1 MFELLVLILVF
12 MILAGVLAI
21 EADDLVSAVVSMGAV
36 GFGLSA
42 CFLLLRAPDVALV
55 QIVVEVVILI
65 LLLRGTIGMGIETV
79 KGHRDRAGMAG
90 GVILV
95 VLFLALALYVAVELP
110 KLGEPG
116 FVRFL
121 DSPSWTYLK
130 ESLSLTGATNA
141 VNAVLL
147 DFRGYDT
154 LGEVIVL
161 FTAVL
166 GSIALLRRKHR
177 QEKKDE

>member
-65 LLLRGTIGMGIETV
+65 LLLRGTIGMGIET
-79 KGHRDRAGMAG
+79 
-90 GVILV
+90 LV

-110 KLGEPG
+110 KFGEPG

>member
-1 MFELLVLILVF
+1 
-12 MILAGVLAI
+12 
-21 EADDLVSAVVSMGAV
+21 
-36 GFGLSA
+36 
-42 CFLLLRAPDVALV
+42 
-55 QIVVEVVILI
+55 
-65 LLLRGTIGMGIETV
+65 
-79 KGHRDRAGMAG
+79 
-90 GVILV
+90 
-95 VLFLALALYVAVELP
+95 
-110 KLGEPG
+110 
-116 FVRFL
+116 
-121 DSPSWTYLK
+121 LK

-177 QEKKDE
+177 

>member
-1 MFELLVLILVF
+1 MVELLTLILIF
-12 MILAGVLAI
+12 MIIAGILAI
-21 EADDLVSAVVSMGAV
+21 ETDDLVSAVVSMGAV
-36 GFGLSA
+36 GFGLSV
-42 CFLLLRAPDVALV
+42 CFMLLRAPDVALV
-55 QIVVEVVILI
+55 QIVVEVIILI
-65 LLLRGTIGMGIETV
+65 LLLRGTIGMGVKTV
-79 KGHRDRAGMAG
+79 SGHRDRAGMTAG
-90 GVILV
+90 VVLV
-95 VLFLALALYVAVELP
+95 VIFLVLAIYVAGELP
-110 KLGEPG
+110 RFGEPG
-116 FVRFL
+116 FVKFA

-130 ESLSLTGATNA
+130 SALSKTGASNA

-177 QEKKDE
+177 QEKKQ